1 MQFTVTLEFIH
12 ILEPG
17 TYQTLK
23 LAQYII
29 GIKKKNK
36 AANKCSLLQ

>member
-12 ILEPG
+12 ILELG

-29 GIKKKNK
+29 GIKKKK
-36 AANKCSLLQ
+36 QGSEQM